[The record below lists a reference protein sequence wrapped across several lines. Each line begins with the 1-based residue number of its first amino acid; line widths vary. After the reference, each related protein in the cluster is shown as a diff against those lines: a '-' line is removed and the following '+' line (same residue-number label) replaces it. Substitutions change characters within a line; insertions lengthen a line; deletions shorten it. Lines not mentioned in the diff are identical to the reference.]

1 MKIIIKEV
9 RGCGAAFVLDLFCGK
24 RRADK
29 IFFKRFNNVLS
40 QVFDG
45 NVEDIVLYTYGVKI
59 GPERITLNMTDVRKR
74 MAKVDGLYNQD
85 REDQRCAVV
94 LLECHARNGE
104 HSVPVPRY
112 TCYLCKEETWG
123 VGRIRM
129 EAYDPK
135 SKSITEV
142 NVHDDCKLKYL
153 EKISKIKLHT
163 QKAG

>member
-94 LLECHARNGE
+94 LLECDAKRGTFSSGSALHLLFMQRRN
-104 HSVPVPRY
+104 
-112 TCYLCKEETWG
+112 
-123 VGRIRM
+123 VGSWKNQNGSLRSQI
-129 EAYDPK
+129 
-135 SKSITEV
+135 
-142 NVHDDCKLKYL
+142 
-153 EKISKIKLHT
+153 KIYHRSEC
-163 QKAG
+163 A